1 MNDVVNDV
9 RQSFEDSLARL
20 AYKIL
25 EVTYQN
31 MDTNIYF
38 KGEKKFWTLH
48 KEAFAD
54 CLRRFDIRVEANS
67 SSSMDVEARR
77 ADAIAKKN
85 IAMEAMQAGAM
96 PPEGAKELFNEIFG
110 TFEGTNVAK
119 LFPESLPM
127 PAMP

>member
-25 EVTYQN
+25 EVTYEN

-38 KGEKKFWTLH
+38 KGAKKFWTLH

-54 CLRRFDIRVEANS
+54 ALRRFDIRVEANS
-67 SSSMDVEARR
+67 SSSVDVESRR

-85 IAMEAMQAGAM
+85 IAGEAIKLGAM
-96 PPEGAKELFNEIFG
+96 DAQ
-110 TFEGTNVAK
+110 
-119 LFPESLPM
+119 
-127 PAMP
+127 